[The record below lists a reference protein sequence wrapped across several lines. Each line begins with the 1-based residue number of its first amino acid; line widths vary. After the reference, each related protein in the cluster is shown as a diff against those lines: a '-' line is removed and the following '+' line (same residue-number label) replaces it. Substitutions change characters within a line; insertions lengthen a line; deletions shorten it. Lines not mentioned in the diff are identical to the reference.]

1 MNVKA
6 FSSAEDAFF
15 IVSVRSWHCLSEPV
29 LAKRKASFGA
39 RVESASMWKVIP
51 VILTGNFSVP
61 EW

>member
-15 IVSVRSWHCLSEPV
+15 IVSVRSWHCLSKPV

-39 RVESASMWKVIP
+39 RVESAAFYLAVDLRWYTVRQ
-51 VILTGNFSVP
+51 
-61 EW
+61 ERR